1 MMETARDYEIQL
13 PRIEG
18 LTPSEAMPLLFGTIN
33 ECLELINSLR
43 EENRILREENRILRE
58 ENREFKEEIKELKS
72 SLNMDSH
79 NSSKPPSSDCF
90 KKKTKNLRSHSGK
103 TSGGQ
108 PGHNGNSLKLE
119 SPDETEN
126 LPVDECARCKHPLKD
141 QELSDEEI
149 AQIIDILLPKL
160 FVKELRAA
168 IKICPCCG
176 MINKASFPS
185 GIQAGTQYGA
195 GVKSFMVYL
204 NQYQHIPY
212 ERACEIFYEIFRH
225 SISEGTV
232 YNSIEECAASL
243 EDFEIQLKGFI
254 RRAWVIHCDE
264 TGVRVKSERN
274 WLHVASTSDLAY
286 YFFHTRRGKEAMD
299 AMGILPSFEGTAVH
313 DFWGAYKKYPC
324 SHSYCNGHLLRELIF
339 ARDEDHSIHAGAMI
353 ECLMEIK
360 GCVDDAKVDGAACL
374 SQETLEYL
382 QNRYDEIV
390 REWKTCYPHEPV
402 RSGKRGRTKQSKTK
416 NLLDRLSANYREVLK
431 FMYDFSVPFDNN
443 LAERDLRMM
452 KLKEKISG
460 TFRSVEGAEYFC
472 RIRSYI
478 QTVRKNGLNILEAL
492 KNAFLGN
499 PFMPQSMIP
508 SEQ

>member
-1 MMETARDYEIQL
+1 MMETARDYEIKI

-18 LTPSEAMPLLFGTIN
+18 LTPSEAIPVLFGTIK
-33 ECLELINSLR
+33 ECLELLSCFR
-43 EENRILREENRILRE
+43 EENKALKEENTTL
-58 ENREFKEEIKELKS
+58 KAEIGELKIEVKELKS
-72 SLNMDSH
+72 RLNMDSH
-79 NSSKPPSSDCF
+79 NSSKPPSSDGF
-90 KKKTKNLRSHSGK
+90 KKKTKSLRSHSGK

-108 PGHNGNSLKLE
+108 PGHPGNSLKCE
-119 SPDETEN
+119 SPNETEN
-126 LPVDECARCKHPLKD
+126 LPVDECKRCKYSLKD
-141 QELSDEEI
+141 QVLSDEEI
-149 AQIIDILLPKL
+149 AQIIDILFPKL

-176 MINKASFPS
+176 MINKASLPS
-185 GIQAGTQYGA
+185 GIQAGIQYGA

-225 SISEGTV
+225 SISEGTL

-243 EDFEIQLKGFI
+243 EDFEIQLKGFL

-264 TGVRVKSERN
+264 TGVRVKNERE

-286 YFFHTRRGKEAMD
+286 YFLHARRGKEAMD
-299 AMGILPSFEGTAVH
+299 AMDILPSFTGTAVH
-313 DFWGAYKKYPC
+313 DFWGAYRKYPC
-324 SHSYCNGHLLRELIF
+324 SHSFCNGHLLRELIF
-339 ARDEDHSIHAGAMI
+339 AQDEDHSEHAGTMI

-360 GCVDDAKVDGAACL
+360 GCVDEAKAYGAGCL
-374 SQETLEYL
+374 PQEKLKYL

-390 REWKTCYPHEPV
+390 REWNTCYPQETV
-402 RSGKRGRTKQSKTK
+402 KSGKRGRTKQSKTK

-460 TFRSVEGAEYFC
+460 TFRSNEGADYFC

-478 QTVRKNGLNILEAL
+478 QTVKKNGLNVIEAL
-492 KNAFLGN
+492 KNAFHGK
-499 PFMPQSMIP
+499 PFMPQVMIP
-508 SEQ
+508 SE